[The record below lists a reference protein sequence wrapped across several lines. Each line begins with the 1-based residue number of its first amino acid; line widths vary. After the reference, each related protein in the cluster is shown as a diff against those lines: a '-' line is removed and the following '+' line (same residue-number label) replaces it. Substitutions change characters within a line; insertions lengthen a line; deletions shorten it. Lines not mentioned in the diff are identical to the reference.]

1 MATEFEKSYI
11 YLTFH
16 AEIALRCIERKHSLQ
31 KSTFS
36 QLGMGYNQFAK
47 GLCLGKESSQFMI

>member
-47 GLCLGKESSQFMI
+47 GLSFGKENS